1 METLTRNSFT
11 IKLRY
16 FSLKWKK
23 YSKMDQA
30 EFPEDKL
37 YPFLITLSKMSDRQ
51 SLPHTSG

>member
-1 METLTRNSFT
+1 
-11 IKLRY
+11 
-16 FSLKWKK
+16 
-23 YSKMDQA
+23 MDQA